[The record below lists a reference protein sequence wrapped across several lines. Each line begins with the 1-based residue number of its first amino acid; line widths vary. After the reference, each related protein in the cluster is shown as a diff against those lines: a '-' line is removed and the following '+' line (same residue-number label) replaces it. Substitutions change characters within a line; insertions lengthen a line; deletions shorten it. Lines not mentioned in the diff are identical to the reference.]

1 EVPEG
6 GVPVTQRLVV
16 SADDDRLCPRFVGR
30 WLEGV
35 EARPSPDAVQMRL
48 LSAGIRPISNVVDAS
63 NYVMV
68 ELGKPIHTFDAAAVA
83 RDDTGRAHIRVR
95 LATAGDRLATLD
107 HVDRELD
114 PETLLIA
121 DSSGPLG
128 IAGVMGGAA

>member
-35 EARPSPDAVQMRL
+35 EVRPSPDAVQMRL
-48 LSAGIRPISNVVDAS
+48 LAAGIRPISNVVDAS

-68 ELGKPIHTFDAAAVA
+68 ELGKPIHTFDATAVA
-83 RDDTGRAHIRVR
+83 RDADGHAGIIVR
-95 LATAGDRLATLD
+95 PAMA
-107 HVDRELD
+107 
-114 PETLLIA
+114 
-121 DSSGPLG
+121 
-128 IAGVMGGAA
+128 

>member
-35 EARPSPDAVQMRL
+35 EVRPSPDRIQMRL
-48 LSAGIRPISNVVDAS
+48 LAAGIRPISNVVDAS

-68 ELGKPIHTFDAAAVA
+68 ELGKPIHTFDGAAVA
-83 RDDTGRAHIRVR
+83 RDGSRASLQVR
-95 LATAGDRLATLD
+95 LARAGERLATLD
-107 HVDRELD
+107 HVDRALD
-114 PETLLIA
+114 TEALLIA
-121 DSSGPLG
+121 DATGPLAL
-128 IAGVMGGAA
+128 AGVM